1 MMRSGT
7 AFAVV
12 VMVALFAGCAGMRP
26 VAETDRTFEGIF
38 EAPGATKDQIYSA
51 TKMWIAENFRSAK
64 AVIEY
69 DNKDDG
75 TLIGNGIIPYSCSGM
90 GCLGR
95 SKSRVPFTMRVDADE
110 GRFRLTFSNLR
121 LTWPMSYLAWGAL
134 PPHDG
139 PLTTQGDYDTVKPI
153 LLAFGP
159 SIADAIRQGKVKKD
173 W

>member
-1 MMRSGT
+1 
-7 AFAVV
+7 
-12 VMVALFAGCAGMRP
+12 
-26 VAETDRTFEGIF
+26 
-38 EAPGATKDQIYSA
+38 
-51 TKMWIAENFRSAK
+51 
-64 AVIEY
+64 
-69 DNKDDG
+69 
-75 TLIGNGIIPYSCSGM
+75 M

-95 SKSRVPFTMRVDADE
+95 SKVRVPFTMRVDADE

-139 PLTTQGDYDTVKPI
+139 PLITQGHYDTVKPI

-159 SIADAIRQGKVKKD
+159 SIADAVRQSDAKKA